1 MCKMCVCVFIW
12 VNAHT
17 CLSICACTVF
27 LKKKIPQISYKG
39 FPGLLA
45 YVSTVVCLIIHNSN
59 KKILFRTEFVA
70 AFHFAGSGMELME
83 DRWQGDVSSGLIL
96 G

>member
-1 MCKMCVCVFIW
+1 VCIHRGEWSYVFEYLRLYCI
-12 VNAHT
+12 
-17 CLSICACTVF
+17 S
-27 LKKKIPQISYKG
+27 KKKIPQISYKG

-59 KKILFRTEFVA
+59 NKILFRTEFLA

-96 G
+96 A